1 MIVAGTFKCFSILS
15 KNRKRVYWEEFPS
28 TCSKYISIS
37 ESWDWSGRPKI
48 DQKIQDWKRYMS
60 TIWRKKWRKF
70 IARYVV
76 LFSKT
81 ETRVLDP
88 RSVTKLL
95 CTLVRRI
102 SVHYRE
108 TAVYLNGLEWITP
121 VKKWSENF
129 MFLLDQWILS
139 NISLQKYTCF
149 RQLV

>member
-15 KNRKRVYWEEFPS
+15 KNRKRVYWVEFPS

-37 ESWDWSGRPKI
+37 ESWDWSGPKI
-48 DQKIQDWKRYMS
+48 DQKIQVWTRYMS
-60 TIWRKKWRKF
+60 TIWRKNE
-70 IARYVV
+70 V
-76 LFSKT
+76 LKPDMLYCFPKLKL
-81 ETRVLDP
+81 EFWVLDLSLNCISMP
-88 RSVTKLL
+88 LL

-129 MFLLDQWILS
+129 MFYWRSMNFVQYFSTEI
-139 NISLQKYTCF
+139 YVF
-149 RQLV
+149 

>member
-28 TCSKYISIS
+28 TCSKYTSIS
-37 ESWDWSGRPKI
+37 ETDRDPKSTKKYKFELGI
-48 DQKIQDWKRYMS
+48 CQQFEVKNEENLKPDMLYCFPKLKLEFWVVDMS
-60 TIWRKKWRKF
+60 LNCI
-70 IARYVV
+70 
-76 LFSKT
+76 SM
-81 ETRVLDP
+81 P
-88 RSVTKLL
+88 LL

-129 MFLLDQWILS
+129 MFYWRSMNFVQYFSTEI
-139 NISLQKYTCF
+139 YVF
-149 RQLV
+149 